1 MKKTIAASLSALFLV
16 TELFCASASAA
27 LPTKSVDL
35 PSGGLHFTFDGDAE
49 EASGAVSG
57 RLRGDPRFAEGR
69 NGEADGAI
77 YFETDDQAVFLGID
91 DIEGNWTAAFWVRAD
106 GADRHVFLCSSMT
119 GSLRMIQDD
128 GMVGATMNGIVDR
141 SVPYRIPTDEW
152 TMLTF
157 AYDDDMEIT
166 SVYINGEFFDG
177 MYGWQTLGL
186 TLLGNDAPEQKGW
199 QSAPHY
205 AMDEAWFFARLL
217 SDDEIRTL
225 YEDGEIPLPPEP
237 EPETEPEPSETI
249 PAENPAAAPAE
260 AAEEAAPDPEDA
272 EEDFDDP
279 LTDLSAVDNGPRE
292 PKPGAFAAMGAIVL
306 CAAFLI
312 CAGWRAI
319 FGRRAS

>member
-1 MKKTIAASLSALFLV
+1 MKKKAVAALSALFLV

-27 LPTKSVDL
+27 FPTKRVDL
-35 PSGGLHFTFDGDAE
+35 PAGGLHFTFDGDAE
-49 EASGAVSG
+49 EESGAVSG
-57 RLRGDPRFAEGR
+57 VLLGDPRFAEGR
-69 NGEADGAI
+69 NGEVDGAI
-77 YFETDDQAVFLGID
+77 YFEKEEQAVSLGID

-119 GSLRMIQDD
+119 GSLRVIQDD

-166 SVYINGEFFDG
+166 SVYVNGEFFDG

-225 YEDGEIPLPPEP
+225 YEDGEIPLPPES
-237 EPETEPEPSETI
+237 EPASEPSCSI
-249 PAENPAAAPAE
+249 PAEDPAE
-260 AAEEAAPDPEDA
+260 AAEEAAPEPEDA

-279 LTDLSAVDNGPRE
+279 LTDLPAVDNASRE
-292 PKPGAFAAMGAIVL
+292 PKPGAFAAMGAILL
-306 CAAFLI
+306 CAAFLV